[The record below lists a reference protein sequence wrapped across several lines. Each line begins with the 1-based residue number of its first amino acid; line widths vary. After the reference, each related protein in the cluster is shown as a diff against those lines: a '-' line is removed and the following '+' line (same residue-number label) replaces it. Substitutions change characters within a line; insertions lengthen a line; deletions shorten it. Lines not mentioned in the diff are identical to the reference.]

1 MAPAAQGTNRA
12 SPGFVGGE
20 PLADGALVWSQS
32 ARGLASYRDGAQGC
46 GLWYVAGRLLG
57 RDAPKR
63 DLADVKRVFHRLL
76 CWMLVLAIAGLP
88 ALAAVAS
95 EGDGH
100 AGHAMHG
107 AQSQGDKAADHA
119 DHDHSH
125 DHAHG
130 DHHDHHAQDDHADTR
145 HGGDHAHETSD
156 SSDASGVIVHADC
169 VDAACLAS
177 CSACSHCQGM
187 PSITGMHL
195 LTPVTQ
201 AMSLYS
207 FQSGPPAAALYRPPI
222 LS

>member
-1 MAPAAQGTNRA
+1 
-12 SPGFVGGE
+12 
-20 PLADGALVWSQS
+20 
-32 ARGLASYRDGAQGC
+32 
-46 GLWYVAGRLLG
+46 
-57 RDAPKR
+57 
-63 DLADVKRVFHRLL
+63 
-76 CWMLVLAIAGLP
+76 MLVLAIAGLP

-95 EGDGH
+95 EGGSH

-107 AQSQGDKAADHA
+107 AQSKGDQPADHA
-119 DHDHSH
+119 AHDDPRAHAH

-130 DHHDHHAQDDHADTR
+130 DHHDHHAQDDPADTR
-145 HGGDHAHETSD
+145 HGGDHAHEASD

-169 VDAACLAS
+169 LDGACLAS

-201 AMSLYS
+201 AMRLYS